1 MRDGVSR
8 EDEIL
13 DAKTFYLAGPV
24 LMPLLERM
32 RKVAFERLMAKYRDG
47 DQNTLNLV
55 AELSVITNIMR
66 DINQK
71 DQFYRTLEEKRNV

>member
-1 MRDGVSR
+1 
-8 EDEIL
+8 
-13 DAKTFYLAGPV
+13 
-24 LMPLLERM
+24 MPLLERM